1 MAKID
6 TTEIENIIHGKI
18 EPHIYAFQTGTI
30 PNYLKVGDTYR
41 PVAMRLDEWRRPN
54 FFPDLIP
61 VDKTWSAR
69 LDETAYFRDFEVHQ
83 YLMREK
89 HRERLTPALFPN
101 AYFSKEFFKDATPL
115 DVDEAVEDIE
125 SAYKTHSAKY
135 SVYSL
140 EEKHSQEYHYER
152 NAAYPLRPNQE
163 ATVKRFV
170 EAKSK
175 GYKKMLMYAVM
186 RFGKSFTSM
195 ECALKA
201 DAKFVLVVSGKAD
214 VKEEWKKTVESH
226 VDFKDYL
233 FLTKSDLEKNQ
244 NIITETLSQ
253 QNSPNRVVVFVT
265 LQDLQGDKIKKKHRD
280 IFSSKIDLL
289 IVDETHFAAR
299 SEKLGAVIEKKSA
312 ETNLSSEEKY
322 TVDDVAKFFE
332 KKHLQA
338 EITLHLS
345 GTPYRILMNGEFERD
360 AIIAFY
366 QFSDIVADRQN
377 WYEENRDKIL
387 VGDDSVRP
395 VYEWD
400 NPYFGFPE
408 MIRFAFHPNQ
418 SSLERMRHLKDS
430 GESSDFADLFQ
441 TYSNDA
447 NEENHDKF
455 KYEQEVLDFLKI
467 IDGKKEDENIFAFLD
482 YDKIKE
488 GRMCR
493 HIVMVLPFCAS
504 CDAMAKLL
512 EERKEEFINL
522 REYKVLNISGW
533 DSPAGYS
540 DPKII
545 KQTISDYE
553 ANDQKTL
560 TLTVNRLL
568 TGSTVPE
575 WDTMIYLKDTQSPQD
590 YDQAIFRLQSPF
602 VKTYTEGD
610 KVLKIDMKPQT
621 LLVDFKP
628 DRMFV
633 LQGKKSGIQN
643 ANLNQAGGNELGK
656 RIERDLAIS
665 PIIELNHNKLCRV
678 QAPKIIEAISNYSI
692 ERGVFDEVADI
703 PVDVFL
709 RNNQEIYNFICA
721 LPEFKSKQGIIIPA
735 SNPENGDELETEQ
748 TANGKEKPTP
758 STTEQPP
765 ESGNTSANQAGTG
778 KDNFEAKFR
787 TYYANL
793 LYYAFLTSDKVN
805 SIDQILSTI
814 DSFENA
820 RIARN
825 LGISK
830 EFLTLLRT
838 HINPTILGEW
848 DNRIF
853 NINRLAN
860 DESVPPLERALTVIG
875 QLSKIS
881 ASEVKTPEK
890 ICNQMV
896 ARLPSEFLRSAVA
909 NGHKFL
915 DIASK
920 TGEFA
925 IALYER
931 MKEAGIAEE
940 LITNSIYSIPT
951 SKMAYEFV
959 LKFYNILGLN
969 PDNISAFTSYD
980 LLKVKDE
987 NGEIE
992 YDKIV
997 KLLQQNKPFN
1007 DVLMSDKPEEGA
1019 DMITFDAIVG
1029 NPPYQEDDG
1038 GAQKSAKP
1046 IYNYIVEISKKMNP
1060 TYITL
1065 ITPTRWFAGGKGLDV
1080 FRNIMLNDVH
1090 IRELHDFLH
1099 PEEVFPDIN
1108 NRGGICYF
1116 LMDKTYDNTTD
1127 LVDVITHDK
1136 GDTVRQARRPMK
1148 TRDLEIFIRDSQAI
1162 SILDKVIPAGT
1173 QTETLEKYIS
1183 AAKAFGFRTF
1193 FIQDSLFRPN
1203 PDGLNQPV
1211 KCYGRSNKSGYVE
1224 KSEIKSHKEWIK
1236 KWKVYVPESNNIG
1249 TELNDDNQ
1257 NSFVGAPDT
1266 ICTETYLVVGAELGL
1281 TEQTASNLSNYLR
1294 TKFARYMLSLAKI
1307 SQHGTAKTYR
1317 FVPLQDFTEN
1327 SDIDWSKSI
1336 ADIDKQLYAK
1346 YGLTAEEIA
1355 FMESTI
1361 KPME

>member
-6 TTEIENIIHGKI
+6 TIEIDSIIHGKI

-61 VDKTWSAR
+61 VEKTWSAR

-83 YLMREK
+83 FLMREK

-101 AYFSKEFFKDATPL
+101 AYFSKEFFKDAIPL

-135 SVYSL
+135 SVYNL

-152 NAAYPLRPNQE
+152 NASYPLRPNQE
-163 ATVKRFV
+163 ATVKRFI
-170 EAKSK
+170 EAKNK

-201 DAKFVLVVSGKAD
+201 DAKFVLIVSGKAD

-226 VDFKDYL
+226 VDFKDYV
-233 FLTKSDLEKNQ
+233 FLTKADLEKNQ

-253 QNSPNRVVVFVT
+253 HNSPNRVVVFVT
-265 LQDLQGDKIKKKHRD
+265 LQDLQGDKIKKKHRE

-299 SEKLGAVIEKKSA
+299 SDKLGAVIEKKSA

-322 TVDDVAKFFE
+322 TVDDVEKFFA
-332 KKHLQA
+332 KKQLKA

-366 QFSDIVADRQN
+366 QFSDIVTDRQN

-387 VGDDSVRP
+387 IGDDNEHP

-418 SSLERMRHLKDS
+418 SSLERLKHLKDN

-441 TYSNDA
+441 TFSNEA
-447 NEENHDKF
+447 SEENHDKF

-482 YDKIKE
+482 YDKIKQ

-493 HIVMVLPFCAS
+493 HIVMVLPFCSS

-512 EERKEEFINL
+512 EERKTEFINL
-522 REYKVLNISGW
+522 SEYKVLNISGW

-545 KQTISDYE
+545 KQTISDFE
-553 ANDQKTL
+553 ANDKKTL

-575 WDTMIYLKDTQSPQD
+575 WDTMIYLKDTQSPQE

-656 RIERDLAIS
+656 RIERDLQIS
-665 PIIELNHNKLCRV
+665 PIIEINHNKLCRV
-678 QAPKIIEAISNYSI
+678 QAPQIIKAISHYSI

-703 PVDVFL
+703 PVDILL
-709 RNNQEIYNFICA
+709 RNNKEIYDFICA

-735 SNPENGDELETEQ
+735 SNPENGDDFETEQ
-748 TANGKEKPTP
+748 TEEGSAEPTP
-758 STTEQPP
+758 SSTEQTPDS
-765 ESGNTSANQAGTG
+765 ENTPANQPKTG

-793 LYYAFLTSDKVN
+793 LYYAFLTKDKVN
-805 SIDQILSTI
+805 SIDQILLTV
-814 DSFENA
+814 DSSDNA

-853 NINRLAN
+853 NINNLAN
-860 DESVPPLERALTVIG
+860 DENVPPLERALTVIG

-881 ASEVKTPEK
+881 ASEVKTPENL
-890 ICNQMV
+890 CNEMI
-896 ARLPSEFLRSAVA
+896 ALLPEEFLYSAVT

-925 IALYER
+925 ISLYEK
-931 MKEAGIAEE
+931 MKEAGIAED
-940 LITNSIYSIPT
+940 LIKNSIYSIPT
-951 SKMAYEFV
+951 SRMTYEFV
-959 LKFYNILGLN
+959 LKFYNILKLN
-969 PDNISAFTSYD
+969 PENIAAFTSYD
-980 LLKVKDE
+980 LLAKNE

-992 YDKIV
+992 YDKIA
-997 KLLQQNKPFN
+997 KLLRQNKPFN
-1007 DVLMSDKPEEGA
+1007 DVLMSDKPAEGA

-1060 TYITL
+1060 AYITL

-1080 FRNIMLNDVH
+1080 FRNKMLNDVH

-1116 LMDKTYDNTTD
+1116 LMDKTYDNTTS

-1136 GDTVRQARRPMK
+1136 DDTVRQARRPMK

-1162 SILDKVIPAGT
+1162 TILDKIIPAGT

-1183 AAKAFGFRTF
+1183 PRKPFGIESNIVKDGIFHKTE
-1193 FIQDSLFRPN
+1193 
-1203 PDGLNQPV
+1203 DGLHDPV
-1211 KCYGRSNKSGYVE
+1211 HCLGKGMKYGYIERSLV
-1224 KSEIKSHKEWIK
+1224 KSHKDLINA
-1236 KWKVYVPESNNIG
+1236 WKVFIPRANNIA
-1249 TELNDDNQ
+1249 TELNDDNL
-1257 NSFVGAPDT
+1257 NTIIGEPND
-1266 ICTETYLVVGAELGL
+1266 ICTEAYMVAGAKLCTKRIEA
-1281 TEQTASNLSNYLR
+1281 ENLAKYFHS
-1294 TKFARYMLSLAKI
+1294 KFARFLHGLAKA
-1307 SQHGTAKTYR
+1307 SHDATSKTYR

-1355 FMESTI
+1355 FIESMI